1 MVLLDSGDVDGEDFG
16 AVVGEKSGE
25 GAADDF
31 AAVDYCYGAA
41 VETVAVW
48 EDGVVRSEMF

>member
-1 MVLLDSGDVDGEDFG
+1 LHSSDVDREDLG
-16 AVVGEKSGE
+16 AIVGEKSGE
-25 GAADDF
+25 RAANDF
-31 AAVDYCYGAA
+31 AAVDYCYRTA

>member
-1 MVLLDSGDVDGEDFG
+1 VVLLDSGDVDGEDFG

-31 AAVDYCYGAA
+31 AAVDYCYRAA

-48 EDGVVRSEMF
+48 EDGVVRFEMF